1 MTHPEALL
9 EFQSRE
15 NGAAVGILTVANP
28 DKLNCL
34 GSELLVELQEKLDEM
49 ASNEDLRVAVLQG
62 AGDRSFIG
70 GADINE
76 LAKLDKKGARAFITL
91 VHGVCQGLRDLP
103 VPVIA
108 KISGY
113 CLGAGLEI
121 AAACDLRVATEQSQ
135 FGMPEVVLGV
145 PSVVEAA
152 LLPQLVG
159 WGRTRELVFGGRSY
173 MAGEVEGWGLVE
185 RVVARGEIDRAV
197 DQWVEAIMR
206 AGPRAIR
213 LQKKLI
219 RQWESLPLKEAIEA
233 GIDAF
238 VDAFDTDEPRER
250 IEGFL
255 ARRKEQK
262 RPVSAPA
269 DGLGDEE

>member
-9 EFQSRE
+9 EFQSRD
-15 NGAAVGILTVANP
+15 GGKAVAVLTVSNP
-28 DKLNCL
+28 AKLNCL
-34 GSELLVELQEKLDEM
+34 GSELLADLQVKLAEM
-49 ASNEDLRVAVLQG
+49 ALSTDLRVVVLQG

-76 LAKLDKKGARAFITL
+76 LAKLDKNAARAFITA
-91 VHGVCQGLRDLP
+91 VHGVCQGIRDLP

-108 KISGY
+108 KIHGY

-121 AAACDLRVATEQSQ
+121 AASCDLRVATEQSQ

-159 WGRTRELVFGGRSY
+159 WGRTRELLFGGRSY
-173 MAGEVEGWGLVE
+173 MAREVEGWGLVE
-185 RVVARGEIDRAV
+185 KVVSRGEFDRAA
-197 DQWVEAIMR
+197 DQWIEAILR

-219 RQWESLPLKEAIEA
+219 RQWEGLPLSEAIEA

-238 VDAFDTDEPRER
+238 VDAFDTDEPGER
-250 IEGFL
+250 IQGFL
-255 ARRKEQK
+255 QRRGEKKRQVSVPAEPPKQK
-262 RPVSAPA
+262 
-269 DGLGDEE
+269 